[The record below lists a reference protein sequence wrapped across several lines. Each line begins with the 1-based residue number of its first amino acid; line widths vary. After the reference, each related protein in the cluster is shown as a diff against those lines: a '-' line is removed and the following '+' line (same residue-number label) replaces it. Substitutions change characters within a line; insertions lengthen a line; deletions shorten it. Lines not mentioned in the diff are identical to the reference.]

1 MSGLTLGTI
10 IALTTLLIVSV
21 AIAQPNPGHS
31 ADQIGPGTF
40 QGGGNYIF
48 PSTSTVVIAGG
59 FRPSSSSVDLGSSS
73 YGFRSLYLSGA
84 YGTGRGVIYNVFRI
98 LSPQSEGEDL
108 WIGLTNASRSI
119 GFYDYAHGSYVF
131 HYNGSTQKLYAKKSL
146 DVSGDIYSSGYVR
159 GGSGLCIGSDC
170 RTSWPSGIDGSGSA
184 NKIAIWQDSDTLT
197 YDSNLHW
204 DNTNNRLGIGTSS
217 PAYRLDVN
225 GETRIIGTLR
235 KEGGGDLIIKDQ
247 NGVAEREAQFYNIDG
262 VLNIRSDLNSDL
274 DYMGSINFQ
283 NGLLFLDGSS
293 SKVGIGTTSPS
304 YKLDVDGNAR
314 ITSNLG
320 VGTAPSASYRIY
332 SSGGSYGIRAD
343 GSTMGGYFRDSDG
356 TSYAYLAYGSYGIYA
371 GGKAYFSGNV
381 GIGDPT
387 PDARL
392 DVSGGD
398 IYVDSGKGLRSEAGD
413 LIIDAH
419 STGRGTVYMYDDVS
433 ISGNLGIGTDSPGG
447 RLDLGQVSDRPVIKW
462 NASGGREYGIEPYD
476 NRFILADL
484 GHRRILEADPAGWTT
499 LWGNVGIGTTSPG
512 GKLAVR
518 QDDDGTPFLIRL
530 QNLKSG
536 NEADFTLKAGGGKF
550 IIGDE
555 IKTAERFI
563 IDENGGVII
572 KSGILLGGTGSFIAN
587 FLDLGD
593 VDHEP
598 RYIFCMQK
606 VGPIDWVN
614 YQPCGNKEWWIAN
627 IYGYLLAPTS
637 GTYYFYVTVDDGFAL
652 FIDGALC
659 KASWKEQGATEY
671 SCSKYLTKG
680 WHPIFLQHLQ
690 TKTDERLKLE
700 WKRPGGSREL
710 IPSTYMA
717 FPPIWGLG
725 FTGAVKH

>member
-1 MSGLTLGTI
+1 MKEFLSGLTLGTI

-40 QGGGNYIF
+40 YGGGDYIF
-48 PSTSTVVIAGG
+48 PSSSNIVMSDSGIYLRTDKFHGIKWSYNMNGFDGPTIFGYAGVSIEKRNTTGNYSIANFTFNEVNISTNLRLPY
-59 FRPSSSSVDLGSSS
+59 FKK
-73 YGFRSLYLSGA
+73 LYLGDAYIYGA
-84 YGTGRGVIYNVFRI
+84 KAFDINYFYTPDMFFIGKTLGV
-98 LSPQSEGEDL
+98 
-108 WIGLTNASRSI
+108 
-119 GFYDYAHGSYVF
+119 
-131 HYNGSTQKLYAKKSL
+131 NGSTF
-146 DVSGDIYSSGYVR
+146 YV
-159 GGSGLCIGSDC
+159 
-170 RTSWPSGIDGSGSA
+170 
-184 NKIAIWQDSDTLT
+184 
-197 YDSNLHW
+197 DSN
-204 DNTNNRLGIGTSS
+204 TGRVGVGTQ
-217 PAYRLDVN
+217 
-225 GETRIIGTLR
+225 T
-235 KEGGGDLIIKDQ
+235 
-247 NGVAEREAQFYNIDG
+247 
-262 VLNIRSDLNSDL
+262 
-274 DYMGSINFQ
+274 
-283 NGLLFLDGSS
+283 
-293 SKVGIGTTSPS
+293 PS
-304 YKLDVDGNAR
+304 TKLDVRGRGWVAYFGDTNRRAG
-314 ITSNLG
+314 IW
-320 VGTAPSASYRIY
+320 
-332 SSGGSYGIRAD
+332 SGGTGSGGDPYRAIFGTPD
-343 GSTMGGYFRDSDG
+343 NNAQLRFNIGGNDYM
-356 TSYAYLAYGSYGIYA
+356 TITT
-371 GGKAYFSGNV
+371 SGNV
-381 GIGDPT
+381 GIGT
-387 PDARL
+387 
-392 DVSGGD
+392 
-398 IYVDSGKGLRSEAGD
+398 
-413 LIIDAH
+413 
-419 STGRGTVYMYDDVS
+419 T
-433 ISGNLGIGTDSPGG
+433 SPGG

-462 NASGGREYGIEPYD
+462 KASGGREYGIEPYD

-484 GHRRILEADPAGWTT
+484 GVRRILEADPAGWTT

-572 KSGILLGGTGSFIAN
+572 KSGILLGGTGSLIAN

-614 YQPCGNKEWWIAN
+614 YQPCGGNKEWWIAN

-700 WKRPGGSREL
+700 WKKPGGSREL